1 MAKPKKQ
8 PRPKAETPKG
18 FRDYF
23 GAELTERQDM
33 LTRIAEVYHRYGF
46 DPLETSAIETVEAL
60 GKFLPDVD
68 RPNAGVF
75 AFREDEGADDGTWL
89 ALRYD
94 MTAPLAR
101 VAAQFRNDLPNP
113 YRRYTMGPVWRNEKP
128 GPGRFRQFYQ
138 CDADTV
144 GAASAAAD
152 AEICA
157 MLAETLEAVGIPRGD
172 YIVRINNRKVLNGVL
187 EVAGLAG
194 EDKAHQR
201 GIVLRAIDKL
211 DKFGP
216 EGVRLL
222 LGEGR
227 MDESGD
233 FTEGAKLTEE
243 QAEIVMGFVGAKRVV
258 DQKLA
263 KLEGQLLSD
272 LDADDP
278 EWKSILALVRVAQRE
293 KGSELAKHV
302 SAASALRNAAT
313 LLVLR
318 DVVADST
325 VGHEG
330 VDELEK
336 IALMLDAQDLK
347 SDRIVIDPSVVRGLG
362 YYTGPVYEAELTF
375 EITDEKGRPRQFG
388 SVAGGGRYD
397 DLVKRFTGQEVPAT
411 GISIGVDR
419 LLAALRAKGRIDGTA
434 QGPVVVTVMDR
445 DRMADYQAMASEL
458 RNAGIRAEV
467 YLGNP
472 KNFGN
477 QLKYAD
483 KRASPVAVIQGSD
496 EAAAGKVQLKDLIL
510 GAKLAEG
517 ATLEEW
523 KSQPAQ
529 TEVDRADLV
538 AGVKALL
545 DRHR

>member
-1 MAKPKKQ
+1 MAKQKKQ

-23 GAELTERQDM
+23 GAEVVERQAM
-33 LTRIAEVYHRYGF
+33 LSKIAEVYHRYGF
-46 DPLETSAIETVEAL
+46 DPLETSAVETVEAL

-68 RPNAGVF
+68 RPNEGVF
-75 AFREDEGADDGTWL
+75 AFEEDDKWL

-101 VAAQFRNDLPNP
+101 VAAQYRNDLPSP

-144 GAASAAAD
+144 GAPSVAAD

-157 MLAETLEAVGIPRGD
+157 MLSDCLEAVGIERGD
-172 YIVRINNRKVLNGVL
+172 YVVRVNNRKVLNGVM

-194 EDKAHQR
+194 DDKEGAR
-201 GIVLRAIDKL
+201 GIVLRAIDKMDRL
-211 DKFGP
+211 G
-216 EGVRLL
+216 EAGVRDL
-222 LGEGR
+222 LGDGR
-227 MDESGD
+227 KDESGD
-233 FTEGAKLTEE
+233 FTAGAGISAADADKIIAFVQATAGDNATTISNLKALTE
-243 QAEIVMGFVGAKRVV
+243 
-258 DQKLA
+258 
-263 KLEGQLLSD
+263 
-272 LDADDP
+272 
-278 EWKSILALVRVAQRE
+278 
-293 KGSELAKHV
+293 GSEIG
-302 SAASALRNAAT
+302 T
-313 LLVLR
+313 QG
-318 DVVADST
+318 VA
-325 VGHEG
+325 
-330 VDELEK
+330 ELEQ
-336 IALMLDAQDLK
+336 IASLLDAQGYGP
-347 SDRIVIDPSVVRGLG
+347 DRIIIDPSVVRGLG

-375 EITDEKGRPRQFG
+375 DVQNEKGQTVQFG

-411 GISIGVDR
+411 GVSIGVDR
-419 LLAALRAKGRIDGTA
+419 LLAALHATGKLKGEDA
-434 QGPVVVTVMDR
+434 GPVIVTVMDR
-445 DRMADYQAMASEL
+445 GRMAEYQAMASTL

-483 KRASPVAVIQGSD
+483 KRQSPVAIIQGSD
-496 EAAAGKVQLKDLIL
+496 EAARGVVQLKDLIL
-510 GAKLAEG
+510 GAKLAQD

-529 TEVDRADLV
+529 TEIPVADLV
-538 AGVKALL
+538 AEVHAIIA
-545 DRHR
+545 RHQ